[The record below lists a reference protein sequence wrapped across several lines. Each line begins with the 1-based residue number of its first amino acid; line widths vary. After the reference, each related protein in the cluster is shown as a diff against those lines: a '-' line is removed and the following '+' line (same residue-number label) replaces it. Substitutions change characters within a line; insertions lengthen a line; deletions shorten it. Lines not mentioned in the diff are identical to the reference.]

1 MRLLVC
7 GSRTFDDVTIAH
19 ALLDGLTPP
28 DIELP
33 AFCLIEGGAQGADRI
48 ASNWAEARRVA
59 HDRYNAEWD
68 KRGKAAGPLRNIKM
82 LDEGK
87 PDMVVAFID
96 KPLVESRGTADMVSR
111 ASVAGL
117 PVYVVEKIN

>member
-7 GSRTFDDVTIAH
+7 GSRTFDDAFIVHTLLTGFVHPDFDLTI
-19 ALLDGLTPP
+19 
-28 DIELP
+28 
-33 AFCLIEGGAQGADRI
+33 IEGGAQGADRI

-59 HDRYNAEWD
+59 HARYNAEWD
-68 KRGKAAGPLRNIKM
+68 KQGKAAGAIRNRKM
-82 LDEGK
+82 LEEGK

-96 KPLVESRGTADMVSR
+96 KPLAESKGTADMVSR

-117 PVYVVEKIN
+117 SVYVVEKIS